1 MVAMTDCPICRLQA
15 MDRRA
20 FLLGAGAALA
30 AGAGPAQAAQHRPGV
45 RSAGL
50 IDVHHHIIPPAYV
63 DWYRSINPPSVGQDS
78 WTPQRSLEVMDR
90 NSIACGISSLMAP
103 GVALDDVAR
112 GRSIAR
118 GCNDFAARLG
128 ADHPGRF
135 GMFASLPALDAEGSL
150 TEIAYAFDTLH
161 ADGAGLMTSYRGKYL
176 HDPLFGPMLEELNR
190 RSAVVFVHP
199 NFQVQIDP
207 AQTDIV
213 LLEMPVETARCLLGL
228 AKAGALA
235 RYPNLKWIFAHG
247 GGALPILYQ
256 RIDYRFARDP
266 RLREMYPNGMVAAL
280 TNVWFDIV
288 GVSGPL
294 PFQFIRGLYG
304 NSKLL
309 FGTDYPAVDGETTT
323 RLFGALDLTRQQRAA
338 IGRDNAARLFPRLAA
353 RANA

>member
-1 MVAMTDCPICRLQA
+1 MSWTGCPICRLQA

-30 AGAGPAQAAQHRPGV
+30 VSAGAAEAAQRRAPAHGP
-45 RSAGL
+45 GL

-63 DWYRSINPPSVGQDS
+63 DYYRSISPPSVGQDA
-78 WTPQRSLEVMDR
+78 WTPAHSVEIMDA
-90 NSIACGISSLMAP
+90 NHIACGITSLMAP
-103 GVALDDVAR
+103 GVALEDVAR
-112 GRSIAR
+112 GRTIAR
-118 GCNDFAARLG
+118 GCNEYAARLG
-128 ADHPGRF
+128 SDHPRRF
-135 GMFASLPALDAEGSL
+135 GMFASLPALDPEGSL
-150 TEIAYAFDTLH
+150 AEIAHAFDTLH

-176 HDPLFGPMLEELNR
+176 HDPLFAPMLAELDR
-190 RSAVVFVHP
+190 RHAVVFVHP

-207 AQTDIV
+207 AMTDIV
-213 LLEMPVETARCLLGL
+213 LMEMPVETARCLLGL
-228 AKAGALA
+228 VKAGALT
-235 RYPNLKWIFAHG
+235 RCPNIKWIFAHG

-294 PFQFIRGLYG
+294 PFGFVRSLYG
-304 NSKLL
+304 EGKLL

-323 RLFGALDLTRQQRAA
+323 RLFGALDLPPAQRAA
-338 IGRDNAARLFPRLAA
+338 IGRGNAARLFPRLAA
-353 RANA
+353 RLAA